1 VNPDINEIDGP
12 EMPASIDIELAR
24 SFVAMADAG
33 TLVAAAA
40 RVGRTQSALSMQL
53 KRLEGTVGRTLFDRS
68 PQGLRLTAA
77 GDVLLGHA
85 TRLLRVHD
93 EALAELSGR
102 GLAGRLRLGCPE
114 DYAVR
119 LLPELLRRF
128 GSRHPRVE
136 FEVTCAPTPRLHE
149 RLARHAIDVA
159 LVSRPQDA
167 DDAAAIRA
175 EPLVWVGRAD
185 VDPAALDPLP
195 LALSEPDA
203 FDHQAPLK
211 ALRQRGRAWRIA
223 HASAHLLGLLSMA
236 RSGLAITVL
245 TGTAVPPDLQV
256 FGPEAGLPP
265 LPAVGIA
272 VACARQAPGAL
283 ARAFELEARRVLPTL

>member
-1 VNPDINEIDGP
+1 
-12 EMPASIDIELAR
+12 MPASIDIELAR

-33 TLVAAAA
+33 TLVGAAG

-53 KRLEGTVGRTLFDRS
+53 KRLEETVGRTLFDRS

-77 GDVLLGHA
+77 GDLLLGHA

-128 GSRHPRVE
+128 GSQHPRVE
-136 FEVTCAPTPRLHE
+136 FEVACAPTPRL
-149 RLARHAIDVA
+149 RAMLARHAIDVA
-159 LVSRPQDA
+159 LVSQPQEGEDA
-167 DDAAAIRA
+167 GAIRV

-185 VDPAALDPLP
+185 VDPAAFDPLP
-195 LALSEPDA
+195 LALSEPEA
-203 FDHQAPLK
+203 FDHQAPLEV
-211 ALRQRGRAWRIA
+211 LRRRGRAWRIA
-223 HASAHLLGLLSMA
+223 HASPHLLGLLSMA

-245 TGTAVPPDLQV
+245 TGTAVPADLRV
-256 FGPEAGLPP
+256 LGPEAGLPP
-265 LPAVGIA
+265 LPSVGIA
-272 VACARQAPGAL
+272 VACSREAPGAL
-283 ARAFELEARRVLPTL
+283 AQAFEAQARRVLPTL